1 MKKRRIAIYAFI
13 LILGMTM
20 LSFPVRAEG
29 NVINVKDYG
38 AVGNGSTDDTAAVQ
52 AALSA
57 AGVGD
62 TLYFPS
68 GTYPMTQVIKL
79 KDGMKVLGES
89 KTATVLKWTSLGVS
103 KNFIYGG
110 GSQDNASNPRNM
122 EIGNLT
128 IDGDNI
134 LSERSGAL
142 LFEHTSGLL
151 IHDIIV
157 QNVQISQTG
166 QNALY
171 FKQNVDDSVVRNC
184 AFYNIGVGYKRG
196 ENLSDITYTSEPWG
210 AAIRVAW
217 GSERVTLEGNYIE
230 NTSRGGI
237 LCNNGSHHLV
247 IRNNT
252 IKGSAINSL
261 NKNGRRAYLGLG
273 LELWSGCGDS
283 VIEDNQIDQ
292 WMSIVRC
299 DRVAIRRNRVEEN
312 TKIPGE
318 NVEYYKSYGYEL
330 NVSNSVFTD
339 NYSGKG
345 HVLGM
350 SLLGSGAGDSDS
362 TATTHNYFGNNQF
375 VNSMQWGAQFYGQGN
390 LGIDHNY
397 FYKTD
402 FIGTRSDLYEPV
414 VSYQNLAGTAIRI
427 DGNTADMTFED
438 CKFNGGREGIG
449 FCGRPGLDRFY
460 FTGCEIKDNWRAA
473 NHPSGMYSGET
484 ISTYWDSTNQTGFT
498 AFETNNMTV
507 SGNER
512 TNSLPANIPFG
523 NALPTAGF
531 AVSGNQVGETISFA
545 STSADTDGSIVSYL
559 WDFEDG
565 LPETG
570 ANPTHIFDTPG
581 DYTVTLI
588 VWDDFGRAAR
598 CAKTLHITAPV
609 ALKTVPDYEYMNI
622 TMQESDED
630 FQFRIAKKDGTPLEG
645 NESYTVYIAQYT
657 NDGKALLD
665 VKAATFE
672 GENGDVWTAS
682 LSKPSKP
689 VYRIFIWTNHL
700 KPVTFPLICIDGE

>member
-1 MKKRRIAIYAFI
+1 MKKRMALLLALFI
-13 LILGMTM
+13 LGSLC
-20 LSFPVRAEG
+20 SVPAHAEG
-29 NVINVKDYG
+29 NVINVKNYG
-38 AVGNGSTDDTAAVQ
+38 AAGNGSTDDTAAVQ

-57 AGVGD
+57 AGAGD
-62 TLYFPS
+62 TLYFPN

-89 KTATVLKWTSLGVS
+89 KTGTVLKWTSLGVS

-110 GSQDNASNPRNM
+110 GSQDNATNPRNM

-128 IDGDNI
+128 VDGDNI

-142 LFEHTSGLL
+142 LFEHTDGIN
-151 IHDIIV
+151 IHDIV
-157 QNVQISQTG
+157 MQNIQLSQTG

-171 FKQNVDDSVVRNC
+171 FKQNVDDSTVHGC
-184 AFYNIGVGYKRG
+184 EFYNIGVRYKRG
-196 ENLSDITYTSEPWG
+196 ETLSDITYTSEPWG

-217 GSERVTLEGNYIE
+217 GSERVTLEDNYIE

-237 LCNNGSHHLV
+237 LCNNGSHHLT
-247 IRNNT
+247 IRRNT

-318 NVEYYKSYGYEL
+318 DVEYYKSYGYEL
-330 NVSNSVFTD
+330 NVSNSIFTD

-350 SLLGSGAGDSDS
+350 SLIGSGAGDSDTS
-362 TATTHNYFGNNQF
+362 ATTHNYFGNNQF

-402 FIGTRSDLYEPV
+402 FIDTRSDLYEPV

-427 DGNTADMTFED
+427 DGNTADMTFEE
-438 CKFNGGREGIG
+438 CKFSGGREGIG

-484 ISTYWDSTNQTGFT
+484 ISTYWDSTNQKGFT

-512 TNSLPANIPFG
+512 TNSLPANIPFD

-531 AVSGNQVGETISFA
+531 TASGNEVGKAVTFV
-545 STSADTDGSIVSYL
+545 STSTDSDGAIASYL
-559 WDFEDG
+559 WDFGDG

-570 ANPTHIFDTPG
+570 ANPTHTYTAPG
-581 DYTVTLI
+581 EYPVTLV
-588 VWDDFGRAAR
+588 VWDDSGRAAR
-598 CAKTLHITAPV
+598 YTKTLSITEKEELPLLPGFEAYTLYREPTGERMV
-609 ALKTVPDYEYMNI
+609 FTLA
-622 TMQESDED
+622 
-630 FQFRIAKKDGTPLEG
+630 RKDGTAISAERFVAYAAEYDTG
-645 NESYTVYIAQYT
+645 NRLTKVTRYPFQVADAAQT
-657 NDGKALLD
+657 
-665 VKAATFE
+665 ATFPYPS
-672 GENGDVWTAS
+672 GNGW
-682 LSKPSKP
+682 K
-689 VYRIFIWTNHL
+689 IMIWNGANA
-700 KPVTFPLICIDGE
+700 PLTSVLTP